1 VNLAIDHAYRPIGAL
16 AEPRLR
22 EACRWSTIGRLPER
36 TALAQHK
43 SAKKRARQSLQR
55 RNRNRQIRSRLKTAV
70 KYARVALAG
79 GEPEAKRDAL
89 RSAEGEI
96 RKAASKGVL
105 TKKQASRRVS
115 RLARRLN
122 ATS

>member
-1 VNLAIDHAYRPIGAL
+1 M
-16 AEPRLR
+16 
-22 EACRWSTIGRLPER
+22 
-36 TALAQHK
+36 AQHK
-43 SAKKRARQSLQR
+43 SAKKRARQSLAR
-55 RNRNRQIRSRLKTAV
+55 RARNRSISSRLKTAV

-79 GEPEAKRDAL
+79 TDGAAASDAL
-89 RSAEGEI
+89 RKAEREI

-105 TKKQASRRVS
+105 SKKQASRRVS